1 MRTALNGGDETGRT
15 AGPSSLPRPKPLP
28 GLARTLVVLVA
39 LAALA
44 PMLALV
50 AVVALGRIDPA
61 AGVLLVFLGLLGT
74 IAAGHAAWRAGLRV
88 DGLAERL
95 CAAHD
100 VSTPRGD
107 PVARIEAV
115 QAHIERRLV
124 PPTPGRDTGRL
135 DDPVT
140 GLPGR
145 LTLMRR
151 GRDEITRC
159 RRNLQPMAVALI
171 ALSIGGPTEEARPLG
186 RQKRA
191 LRLTAEILQQSLRA
205 YDVVGRWEHAVFLA
219 ILPEA
224 EIEHAVAAIERV
236 GELLDRVGSVRA
248 DDPLLSMHGG
258 VAVLQPDDA
267 TLAEIAE
274 RAARAMARAQSGIG
288 PRVQAAPGARHRPSH
303 LIAIE

>member
-1 MRTALNGGDETGRT
+1 MATVVDGQGEAGRT
-15 AGPSSLPRPKPLP
+15 AGAWSGQPSA
-28 GLARTLVVLVA
+28 GLSRTLAVLA
-39 LAALA
+39 GLAALA
-44 PMLALV
+44 PMLALC
-50 AVVALGRIDPA
+50 AVVVSGRVDPA
-61 AGVLLVFLGLLGT
+61 AGALLVVLGLLGAV
-74 IAAGHAAWRAGLRV
+74 AAGHAAWRAGLRV

-100 VSTPRGD
+100 VDTLRGD
-107 PVARIEAV
+107 PVARLEAV
-115 QAHIERRLV
+115 HAAIERRFAELSD
-124 PPTPGRDTGRL
+124 GRDGGRL
-135 DDPVT
+135 HDPVT

-267 TLAEIAE
+267 TLAEIAD